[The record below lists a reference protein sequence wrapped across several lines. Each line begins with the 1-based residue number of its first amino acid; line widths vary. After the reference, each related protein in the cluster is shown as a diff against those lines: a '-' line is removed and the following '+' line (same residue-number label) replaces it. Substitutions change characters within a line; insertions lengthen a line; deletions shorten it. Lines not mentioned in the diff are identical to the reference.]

1 MNDPLLIALCA
12 IVSLTAV
19 VICASL
25 GTATL
30 TARRVLRPQR
40 RAPIGILGLPSQGV
54 VRLPATEFTTLD
66 GTYGLLFD
74 GEQHTAQIGPIVR
87 LDTEHGFV
95 DRTVKNTSGVALKIG
110 ESARW
115 TGNTFSGPSEIAD
128 RWSEP

>member
-1 MNDPLLIALCA
+1 MNDLLWIALCA
-12 IVSLTAV
+12 LVSLAAIV
-19 VICASL
+19 MCASL
-25 GTATL
+25 GIATL

-40 RAPIGILGLPSQGV
+40 RAPIEVLGLPSEGV